1 MLPRWLLPAARTLCL
16 SALLSTLSATV
27 QADALPP
34 RIEVAFALDTTGSMG
49 SYIREA
55 RERIRAIAEG
65 LAEGDPRPVVRFG
78 LVEFRDQGDAYVT
91 RVHPFTAELSEMQRY
106 LDASEAAG
114 GGDTPEAVLEG
125 VDAAIRQ
132 LSWTPPADKEQVV
145 RLLYLVGDAPAQHHA
160 KSPSEA
166 SVEAAARA
174 RGIVLHVIACSS
186 ASDGA
191 EQLGFGRLARHTE
204 GRPFVLGERGASI
217 ASAST
222 MGLGATVAAT
232 TRAYS
237 SSAGVRFDAARKQPV
252 ASSVLATPRV
262 EDTGLRGAEARWV
275 HDSATFSD
283 LWTVHTSS
291 LPRALRPA
299 LPSIDFGRLDVLV
312 LGGSEAGLDLLGV
325 DVQGELYRAEVQTG
339 SAGVRFVTIA
349 KKGSVR

>member
-1 MLPRWLLPAARTLCL
+1 MLSRWLLSTARLLCL
-16 SALLSTLSATV
+16 GAPLFASSATAH
-27 QADALPP
+27 ADALPP

-55 RERIRAIAEG
+55 RERIRAIAQG

-78 LVEFRDQGDAYVT
+78 LVEFRDKGDDYVT
-91 RVHPFTAELSEMQRY
+91 RVHPFTADLNEMQGY
-106 LDASEAAG
+106 LDASGASG

-132 LSWTPPADKEQVV
+132 LSWSPLDKEQVV
-145 RLLYLVGDAPAQHHA
+145 RLLYLVGDAPAQHYD
-160 KSPSEA
+160 KSPTEA

-191 EQLGFGRLARHTE
+191 EQLGFARLARHTE
-204 GRPFVLGERGASI
+204 GRPFVLSERGASI

-222 MGLGATVAAT
+222 SGLGATVAAT

-237 SSAGVRFDAARKQPV
+237 SSAGVRFDAEPKKPV
-252 ASSVLATPRV
+252 ANSALSTPRV
-262 EDTGLRGAEARWV
+262 SETGLNGAEARWV

-283 LWTVHTSS
+283 LWTVHTSGM
-291 LPRALRPA
+291 PRALRPV
-299 LPSIDFGRLDVLV
+299 LPNIDFTRLDVLV
-312 LGGSEAGLDLLGV
+312 LGGREAGLELIGV
-325 DVQGELYRAEVQTG
+325 TSQSDLYRAEVKTG
-339 SAGVRFVTIA
+339 SAGVRFVTVP
-349 KKGSVR
+349 KKESVR